1 MAINKDDELFTKP
14 HEEPTLINIS
24 TEVRNSFLAYA
35 MSVIVA
41 RALPDVRDGL
51 KPVHRRILFSMND
64 QGMQHDKP
72 YKKCARIVG
81 DVMGKYHPHG
91 DSAIYDALVRLAQ
104 DFSSRYPMVDGHG
117 NFGNIDGD
125 GAAAMRYTEA
135 RLTKIASEMVKDIN
149 KDTVD
154 FMDNYD
160 GEEQEPTVLPSK
172 IPNILVNGS
181 TGIAVGMATNIPPH
195 NLGEVID
202 AILAIMENP
211 DITAVDIINNY
222 LYGPDFPTGAIILG
236 KSGIKKAYETG
247 NGTIVLRSKTEIEE
261 MEHGKKRIVVTEIP
275 YQVNKSSL
283 VEKIGNLVRDKII
296 EGITALRDESS
307 REGIRIVIELRKDIV
322 PEVILNQLF
331 KLTQLQISYGI
342 NTLAIV
348 NGEPK
353 ILPLVDLIKLYL
365 DFQEEVF
372 VRRTRF
378 DLKILTDRKH
388 ILEGL
393 KIAVDNI
400 DAIINVIRNSRE
412 ADNGQQELQETFG
425 LSEKQSKAILEMR
438 LQRLSGIQR
447 DKIHEELAQI
457 TAQITELETIL
468 ADRNLILE
476 HIKNELLEIKV
487 KYADQRR
494 TEISNESYDID
505 DEDLIPEEDI
515 TITLTSNGYIK
526 RVTTDTYKTQNRG
539 GKGVK
544 GMTTN
549 EEDVVDLILTTKTH
563 TDILFFTNIGKV
575 YRLRGHQVPEY
586 SRQAKGIPAI
596 NLLNMDKNEKVRA
609 MISLDEYSE
618 DQTLSFVTVEGI
630 IKRVPLEEFVR
641 IRQSG
646 KIAVTLKEN
655 DELFA
660 VKKTNGNEE
669 ILIACSTGKVV
680 RFNENDVRIMGR
692 TAMGVK
698 GIETVGGVVVGVATS
713 SEGEYLLSVTDKG
726 YGKMSKIVDYRL
738 SLRGGRGV
746 RTIEATE
753 KNGQLIGTKAVKGD
767 EDLMIVT
774 NKGIIIRISL
784 ETMKVSSRS
793 TQGVRLIK
801 LNDDQRVSSIE
812 IVEKQPEE
820 EIVETEVIEQE

>member
-1 MAINKDDELFTKP
+1 MATNKDDELFTKP

-447 DKIHEELAQI
+447 DKIHEELTQI

-476 HIKNELLEIKV
+476 HIKNELLEIKA
-487 KYADQRR
+487 KYADPRR

-549 EEDVVDLILTTKTH
+549 EADVVDLILTTKTH
-563 TDILFFTNIGKV
+563 TDILFFTNVGKV

-618 DQTLSFVTVEGI
+618 DQTLTFVTVEGI
-630 IKRVPLEEFVR
+630 VKRVPLEEFVR

-660 VKKTNGNEE
+660 VKKTTGNEE

-753 KNGQLIGTKAVKGD
+753 KNGHLIGTKAVKGD

-820 EIVETEVIEQE
+820 EIVETEVKEQE